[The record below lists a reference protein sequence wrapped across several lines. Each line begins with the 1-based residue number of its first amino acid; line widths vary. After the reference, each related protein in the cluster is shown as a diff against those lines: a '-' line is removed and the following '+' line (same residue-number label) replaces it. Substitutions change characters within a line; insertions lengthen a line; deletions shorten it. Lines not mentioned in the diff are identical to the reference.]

1 MNKKITLV
9 GVISFVAIVSYLHVI
24 QVGYSPLYQLMS
36 ELALGRQGDLMLWAF
51 LSFALSVA
59 SAINLLPHPVI
70 KLLLGLAAV
79 SLASAGIFK
88 LGDATTLHVAL
99 VALAFVLLV
108 LSMYL
113 TPRLITAFQT
123 RQAIIICWGLGAST
137 ALFVGLGQGILPIGL
152 AQRLATACIMFW
164 LSWLAFHD
172 MATLNKKNH

>member
-1 MNKKITLV
+1 MNKKIILA

-36 ELALGRQGDLMLWAF
+36 ELALGQQGDLMLWAF

-59 SAINLLPHPVI
+59 SAINLLPHLAI
-70 KLLLGLAAV
+70 KVLLGLAAI
-79 SLASAGIFK
+79 SLAGAGIFK
-88 LGDATTLHVAL
+88 LGEATTLHVAL

-123 RQAIIICWGLGAST
+123 RLSIMICWGLSAST

-152 AQRLATACIMFW
+152 AQRLATACIMLW
-164 LSWLAFHD
+164 LSWLAFQCP
-172 MATLNKKNH
+172 AKSA